1 MIHRNVLIRKRS
13 SINGYLPDYKGNS
26 VSGTMR
32 NTGRMDHAI
41 VILASQYGSDVDLP
55 RDIVGDVTDSFSY
68 VMGGF
73 SSHFNS

>member
-1 MIHRNVLIRKRS
+1 
-13 SINGYLPDYKGNS
+13 
-26 VSGTMR
+26 
-32 NTGRMDHAI
+32 MDHAI